1 MSSTAST
8 ASGLTLQHHELL
20 RIYAYYR
27 VAIALILLGIFNSE
41 FGRGAV
47 GNSAPALYLKTVV
60 AYCALNLGWLV
71 YLRHNHYRTNAGQ
84 VGVILGCDILAF
96 LVLIQSSGGLNSGL
110 GYLLLINCSV
120 GSMLLDRR
128 MGAFFAAVASMAVIG
143 QQLYGLLAGI
153 ADTQDIVAAGSLG
166 ILLFATVSALQ
177 YLSGRIRSATL
188 RADQQSRQAA
198 HLQRLAQQIV
208 ERMRT
213 GVLVLD
219 SANKPELVNR
229 AAQQLLGE
237 RLRNGESGQ
246 SELGKLVRDWR
257 MDPGRGNPLL
267 PTENGGDLRLNLTS
281 LPREHGDSTLM
292 FVEDNRKLAEA
303 AQKLKLASLGHLT
316 GSIAHEVRNPLGAIS
331 HAAQLLSESP
341 GLNQE
346 DRHLVDIIC
355 RHSLRVN
362 QIVENVMQLS
372 RRQPA
377 EPRLQDL
384 ALWTEQFVADFRAG
398 APADTVIELELPA
411 DEIPA
416 RFDAH
421 QLGQIATNLCNNALH
436 HSKLNSGR
444 RWLGVEVYRHPQ
456 SDCPVLDISD
466 LGAGVPAENLEL
478 IFEPFFTTGQ
488 GGSGLGLYIARELGE
503 ANQINLHHCRD
514 HHGRSCFRAEFAP
527 ADSPVH

>member
-1 MSSTAST
+1 MNSTAPA

-47 GNSAPALYLKTVV
+47 GNSAPAIYLKTVV
-60 AYCALNLGWLV
+60 SYCALNLGWLL
-71 YLRHNHYRTNAGQ
+71 YLSRNHYRTSTGQ

-96 LVLIQSSGGLNSGL
+96 LILIQASGGLNSGL

-153 ADTQDIVAAGSLG
+153 ADTQDIVSAGSLG

-219 SANKPELVNR
+219 PSNKPELVNR

-237 RLRNGESGQ
+237 RLQAGADGQ
-246 SELGKLVRDWR
+246 NALHKLVRDWR
-257 MDPGRGNPLL
+257 KDPSLGTPLL
-267 PTENGGDLRLNLTS
+267 QGENGSELRVNFTN
-281 LPREHGDSTLM
+281 LPREQGNSTLL
-292 FVEDNRKLAEA
+292 FVEDTRKLAEA

-316 GSIAHEVRNPLGAIS
+316 GSIAHEIRNPLGAIS

-341 GLNQE
+341 QLSDE

-377 EPRLQDL
+377 EPRLLDL
-384 ALWTEQFVADFRAG
+384 GLWTERFVADFRAG
-398 APADTVIELELPA
+398 APADTTIELEMPNE
-411 DEIPA
+411 EIPA
-416 RFDAH
+416 RFDAQ
-421 QLGQIATNLCNNALH
+421 QLAQIVTNLCNNALH
-436 HSKLNSGR
+436 HSRENCGH
-444 RWLGVEVYRHPQ
+444 RWLGLEVYRHPQ
-456 SDCPVLDISD
+456 RDCAVLDISD
-466 LGAGVPAENLEL
+466 QGPGVPPEHMDQ

-488 GGSGLGLYIARELGE
+488 GGSGLGLYIARELSE
-503 ANQINLHHCRD
+503 ANQINLYHCRD
-514 HHGRSCFRAEFAP
+514 RYDRSCFRVEFAP
-527 ADSPVH
+527 VESIVH